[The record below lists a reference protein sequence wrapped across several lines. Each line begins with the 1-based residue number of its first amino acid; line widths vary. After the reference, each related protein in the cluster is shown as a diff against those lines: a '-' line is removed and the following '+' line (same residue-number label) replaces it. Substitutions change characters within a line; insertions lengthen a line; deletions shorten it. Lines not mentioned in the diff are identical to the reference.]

1 MIQMGE
7 VGIVYKILPED
18 IEINVN
24 DLSKKIENEIKDLCK
39 VKGVQIK
46 PIAFGLNAILMFVIV
61 NDEGG
66 VSDIVERKIKEVKG
80 VGEIEVEEMSLL

>member
-1 MIQMGE
+1 MGE

-24 DLSKKIENEIKDLCK
+24 DLSKKIENEIKDICK
-39 VKGVQIK
+39 VNGVQIK

>member
-1 MIQMGE
+1 MGE

-18 IEINVN
+18 VELDVN
-24 DLSKKIENEIKDLCK
+24 DLSKRIEEEIRGICN

-46 PIAFGLNAILMFVIV
+46 PIAFGLNAILMFVSV
-61 NDEGG
+61 KDESGA
-66 VSDIVERKIKEVKG
+66 SDRVEQKIKGVKG